1 MYEQYLDPPCELG
14 ILLQAKPGETYQSS
28 VQESLNIQPLIFK
41 LSISEPYAGHIFG
54 YFDRFK

>member
-1 MYEQYLDPPCELG
+1 MRTRNITSQT
-14 ILLQAKPGETYQSS
+14 KPGETYQSS

-41 LSISEPYAGHIFG
+41 LFIREPYTGHIFG